1 MNYIL
6 TVKGYLRKGAI
17 LLALKEPVKAVQVYE
32 KVLEMDPENLEAK
45 EGIMKCHH
53 SGPLSSE
60 EVKQRAMRDPEILVC
75 SWGKSYMVP

>member
-1 MNYIL
+1 VAKSL
-6 TVKGYLRKGAI
+6 F
-17 LLALKEPVKAVQVYE
+17 Q
-32 KVLEMDPENLEAK
+32 EAK